1 MEQQHQQLPPTG
13 FPTEFGL
20 YHSEQEHDACGV
32 GLVADLNR
40 HPSRRIVEMGLKI
53 LCKLMHRG
61 AAGSDPDTGDGAG
74 ILLSI
79 PDTFFRARVP
89 FTLPEAGRYA
99 VAMLFDGRQESAA
112 IEAEIRSR
120 GLNFLG
126 WRDVPVN
133 PDAVGA
139 AARRTQPLIRQCF
152 AGMGETADPKEFE
165 RRLFV
170 VRRVLEKR
178 FPHITFCSFSR
189 TAIVYKGLMLA
200 TQLEKFYPDLA
211 DPLFA
216 ASLVLV
222 HQRFSTNTFPS
233 WPLAHPFRYLAHN
246 GEINTIKGNL
256 NQQRSREPLLDS
268 PLFGEDLAEC
278 LPLIDA
284 PVSDSAALDRMLE
297 LLVLSGRSLPHAMLM
312 LMPQAWG
319 AKYHLGRDVRAF
331 FEYHSALMEPWDGPA
346 AVAFSDGVNAGA
358 MLDRNGLRPARY
370 ALTDD
375 GIFVLASESGVLDI
389 PVQRVVRRGRL
400 RPGEMIWCDLEHHR
414 LIYDRE
420 IKNTLARQ
428 APYRRWV
435 EENRISVHGLFDS
448 VTPPPP
454 MEDLQRHLRL
464 FHWSREDVEVIVK
477 PMAQTGY
484 EPIGSMGN
492 DSALAVFSRH
502 HPLLYNYFKQL
513 FAQVTNPPIDP
524 IREEL
529 VMSLLTYIGNHGNIL
544 EETPEHARLIK
555 LPRPVLTDE
564 DLQRLTHV
572 HVDGF
577 RSATLTMGWR
587 GDLHDA
593 LLRLT
598 RRALEEVRAGRR
610 ILILSDRALPP
621 GEDPIPAL
629 LALGAVHRALV
640 ESGLRPP
647 VGLIIQ
653 SGEVREVM
661 HYSLLL
667 GFGATAVHPYLALQ
681 CVRQLCADGELPLD
695 PARAAE
701 NYIHAVDKGLL
712 KIMSKMGISTLR
724 SYRSAQMFEAL
735 GLDRSVIDAY
745 FPGTASRIGGLRLED
760 IARETAE
767 RCREAGKGELLESG
781 GEYAWRR
788 DGEEHLWT
796 PRSLALF
803 RQAVQQNDPEAY
815 RRYAEEINQQSER
828 LCTLRGLFRF
838 RKTTPIRLNE
848 VESVSDIVHHFVS
861 GAMSL
866 GSLSPEAHEA
876 IAVAMNRLGGM
887 SNCGE
892 GGEDPLRATPGPAG
906 ENRASAIRQ
915 VASGRFGVTA
925 DYLAGARELQIKMAQ
940 GAKPGEGGQLPG
952 YKVDAEIA
960 RVRHS
965 TPGVTLISPPP
976 HHDIYSIEDLA
987 QLISDLRNVN
997 PEARISV
1004 KLVSEVGVG
1013 TIAAGVAK
1021 ADADVILISGHDGG
1035 TGASPLTSIKHAG
1048 MPWELGLAEA
1058 QQTLVLNRLRG
1069 RVRLQVDGQLK
1080 TGRDVVIGAL
1090 LGAEE
1095 FGFAT
1100 TLLVCLGCVMMRRC
1114 HANSCPVGVATQDP
1128 ELRRCFRGKPE
1139 YIENFLLLLAAEV
1152 REILASLGLR
1162 SLSEAVGRSD
1172 LLETSEAEAFFKTRN
1187 LDFSRIFER
1196 ADHDV
1201 VRFEKAVPRLSGF
1214 DARLLIPAL
1223 RETLKNG
1230 MPAQLELPIA
1240 NVDRS
1245 CGAGLSGEIARRFGA
1260 RGLPEGTI
1268 RIRLNGCAG
1277 QSFGAF
1283 LAPGVTLELAGDA
1296 NDFVGKGLS
1305 GGTIIIHPPA
1315 EAGFDPAANVIA
1327 GNVVGYGA
1335 TSGKIFLNGQAGERF
1350 AIRNSGC
1357 TMVLE
1362 GGGDHGCEYM
1372 TGGRVAVLGSVGVN
1386 FGAGMSGGIAY
1397 VYDCDNDF
1405 DLKCNLDTVDLESI
1419 LPGSDDEKELTA
1431 LIRAHLAATGSPR
1444 AAQILKDWNAERS
1457 RFVKVCP
1464 VEYRKQIAARTA
1476 LTGAR

>member
-1 MEQQHQQLPPTG
+1 
-13 FPTEFGL
+13 
-20 YHSEQEHDACGV
+20 
-32 GLVADLNR
+32 
-40 HPSRRIVEMGLKI
+40 
-53 LCKLMHRG
+53 
-61 AAGSDPDTGDGAG
+61 
-74 ILLSI
+74 
-79 PDTFFRARVP
+79 
-89 FTLPEAGRYA
+89 
-99 VAMLFDGRQESAA
+99 
-112 IEAEIRSR
+112 
-120 GLNFLG
+120 
-126 WRDVPVN
+126 
-133 PDAVGA
+133 
-139 AARRTQPLIRQCF
+139 
-152 AGMGETADPKEFE
+152 
-165 RRLFV
+165 
-170 VRRVLEKR
+170 
-178 FPHITFCSFSR
+178 
-189 TAIVYKGLMLA
+189 
-200 TQLEKFYPDLA
+200 
-211 DPLFA
+211 
-216 ASLVLV
+216 
-222 HQRFSTNTFPS
+222 
-233 WPLAHPFRYLAHN
+233 
-246 GEINTIKGNL
+246 
-256 NQQRSREPLLDS
+256 
-268 PLFGEDLAEC
+268 
-278 LPLIDA
+278 
-284 PVSDSAALDRMLE
+284 
-297 LLVLSGRSLPHAMLM
+297 
-312 LMPQAWG
+312 
-319 AKYHLGRDVRAF
+319 
-331 FEYHSALMEPWDGPA
+331 
-346 AVAFSDGVNAGA
+346 
-358 MLDRNGLRPARY
+358 
-370 ALTDD
+370 
-375 GIFVLASESGVLDI
+375 
-389 PVQRVVRRGRL
+389 
-400 RPGEMIWCDLEHHR
+400 MIWCDLEHHR
-414 LIYDRE
+414 LVGDRE

-767 RCREAGKGELLESG
+767 RCREAGKRELLESG

-1362 GGGDHGCEYM
+1362 GGGDHPHILFHFAADG
-1372 TGGRVAVLGSVGVN
+1372 GGVLAPHPLPGHGRVLLQHMDRVGQVIVGKAADLLRLGGGLFHHLEDGTARLFHPVHGGGKLRVRQGVVQGAEGVQLLLDAGEHLVHIPVAGVERHLPLDDLGRADPPGRRESRRSARQGHRQRPHLVDRQRGAQRKSRGRRRIKGQGAGL
-1386 FGAGMSGGIAY
+1386 FGA
-1397 VYDCDNDF
+1397 D
-1405 DLKCNLDTVDLESI
+1405 DLAHVRISFGTKSVASTIKPFNKNARVWAKI
-1419 LPGSDDEKELTA
+1419 LQVGNHFTSFL
-1431 LIRAHLAATGSPR
+1431 PR
-1444 AAQILKDWNAERS
+1444 
-1457 RFVKVCP
+1457 
-1464 VEYRKQIAARTA
+1464 
-1476 LTGAR
+1476 